1 MAGYFTKCGPK
12 VAILGVLAIF
22 FVFTVFAYINNLD
35 HKFLAYSKTMTRIA
49 ERISSQGNT
58 SRVIAKGGATK
69 PYTVR
74 FVTGQSTPVTPVDF
88 RIIVIVY
95 NRAKSLQECLDSL
108 NTVDYMGDKVALD
121 VWIDRSKTGV
131 IDGATFT
138 VAKNFRFKGGDVIVH
153 NQTKHV
159 GILGQWMDSWQVK
172 PDTKEIAVILEDDMS
187 AGPFMWKWLKVGLSS
202 ISCAIY
208 SVVQ

>member
-1 MAGYFTKCGPK
+1 MTRYFIRCGGPK
-12 VAILGVLAIF
+12 VAILG
-22 FVFTVFAYINNLD
+22 
-35 HKFLAYSKTMTRIA
+35 FLTILIVSMLFLYR
-49 ERISSQGNT
+49 
-58 SRVIAKGGATK
+58 ATK

-74 FVTGQSTPVTPVDF
+74 LVTGHVTPVTPVDF

-95 NRAKSLQECLDSL
+95 NRAKSLQECLESL

-187 AGPFMWKWLKVGLSS
+187 AGPFMWKWLKVGLFS
-202 ISCAIY
+202 IFCAIY
-208 SVVQ
+208 SVFSLATRLR